1 MGKRAQNPLRRSWL
15 DDSDGG
21 WIPHRLKLLVSP
33 AWRHRPIPLAKILER
48 IEIEHMRHAGR
59 ENGHLIVSYD
69 QLVEHGVSRRTI
81 RGSIDLG
88 VALGLLEVRQ
98 SGEWAG
104 DVRTPNM
111 YRLTYLPEKDR
122 KAPTD
127 EWEGIE
133 NDKASVLI
141 AEYQNGLSKKQTPSA
156 RTCTPPV
163 PKPAVNTPSTSAKTC
178 KSPVPKRTLPLI
190 SGRKSAEPDG
200 ERSHS
205 VSHHT
210 RSDATAPAPSLQ
222 EQRPEP
228 IPVSAALTSTL
239 KSWGAIRE

>member
-1 MGKRAQNPLRRSWL
+1 MRRSWL
-15 DDSDGG
+15 DDTDGG

-48 IEIEHMRHAGR
+48 IEIEHMRHAGK

-133 NDKASVLI
+133 NAKALDLI
-141 AEYQNGLSKKQTPSA
+141 GEYQSGLSKKQTPSA
-156 RTCTPPV
+156 KTCTPPV
-163 PKPAVNTPSTSAKTC
+163 PKPAVDTPSTSAKTC
-178 KSPVPKRTLPLI
+178 NSPVPKRTLPLI
-190 SGRKSAEPDG
+190 SGRIITELDG
-200 ERSHS
+200 ERSQS

-210 RSDATAPAPSLQ
+210 RSVATAPAPSLH
-222 EQRPEP
+222 EKRLEP
-228 IPVSAALTSTL
+228 IQVSAALTSML
-239 KSWGAIRE
+239 RCRG